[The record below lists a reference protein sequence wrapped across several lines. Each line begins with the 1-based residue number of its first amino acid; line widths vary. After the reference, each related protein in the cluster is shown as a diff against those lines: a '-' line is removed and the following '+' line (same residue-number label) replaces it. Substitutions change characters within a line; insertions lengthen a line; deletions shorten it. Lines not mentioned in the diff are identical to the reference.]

1 MTFLFFAS
9 SLNKNLIKYRS
20 ETSPRY
26 NLVTTKLMILVVLIS
41 IKGCQCDGSGEA
53 THVSTY
59 KSTIRI
65 LPSSEDSSK
74 VVINDGKEKE
84 NQHSSS
90 LPSKFTHPVI
100 LSPYR

>member
-1 MTFLFFAS
+1 MTLLFFS
-9 SLNKNLIKYRS
+9 SLKNLIKSRS

-26 NLVTTKLMILVVLIS
+26 NLVTTLILVVLIS
-41 IKGCQCDGSGEA
+41 IKGYQCDGSGEA
-53 THVSTY
+53 SHVSTY

-65 LPSSEDSSK
+65 LPSEDKSSVAVAPK
-74 VVINDGKEKE
+74 YDGKVKE
-84 NQHSSS
+84 NQLSSS

>member
-1 MTFLFFAS
+1 MTLLFFS
-9 SLNKNLIKYRS
+9 SLKNLIKSRS

-26 NLVTTKLMILVVLIS
+26 NVVTTLILVVLIS
-41 IKGCQCDGSGEA
+41 IKGYQCDGSGEA
-53 THVSTY
+53 SHVSTY